1 MPALADPN
9 FFQTVTYIGEHNA
22 QGALG
27 LVINRPLAL
36 TLSQLLEHLHIT
48 ADQPPI
54 AMLPVYHGGPV
65 QPEQGFV
72 LHRPL
77 GQWGATLRVTDQIG
91 ITTSRDILQAVAWRS
106 ATPGGDRANWSGNWL
121 KTPGWPSPLIRPSCF
136 RYPVNNAGR
145 RRRPSWALICDCC
158 PAMPATPDRDAVSP
172 LSTVAM
178 PCRVALGFDFGR
190 VRIGVA
196 IGEVVT
202 GSARPLAILPTRQQQ
217 PDWPAIARLSVM
229 PTTAPAP

>member
-1 MPALADPN
+1 MPMIESTCLTDHLLIAMPALADPN

-91 ITTSRDILQAVAWRS
+91 ITTSRDILQAVANGQG
-106 ATPGGDRANWSGNWL
+106 PEQWL
-121 KTPGWPSPLIRPSCF
+121 
-136 RYPVNNAGR
+136 
-145 RRRPSWALICDCC
+145 
-158 PAMPATPDRDAVSP
+158 
-172 LSTVAM
+172 
-178 PCRVALGFDFGR
+178 VALGYAGWGPGQLERELAENAWLAVPAD
-190 VRIGVA
+190 
-196 IGEVVT
+196 
-202 GSARPLAILPTRQQQ
+202 SAILFQVPSEQRWQAAA
-217 PDWPAIARLSVM
+217 AILGIDLRLLSSD
-229 PTTAPAP
+229 AGHA